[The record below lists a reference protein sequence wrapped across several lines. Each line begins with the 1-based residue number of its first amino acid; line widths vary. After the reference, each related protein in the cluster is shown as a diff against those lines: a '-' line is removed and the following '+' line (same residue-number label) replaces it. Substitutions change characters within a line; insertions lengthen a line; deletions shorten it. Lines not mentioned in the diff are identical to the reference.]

1 MYSQLDLYQSFITTY
16 TEKYQDDSEQY
27 CEFVSSRGLAKS
39 CKKYQSPLV
48 SSTSYIDPILFDNLR
63 YGDSVYICTAALS
76 NFVNMFLPKLSTP
89 IVLVSGDSDDS
100 IGNDNS
106 IPFQNMTKPI
116 SNDIINSI
124 LSSSFI
130 LKWFPQNCLL
140 THKKIVPLP
149 IGLDYH
155 TMTTNKIWGTTK
167 SPLKQES
174 DIKQLINIPFSKRK
188 TMIYSTIN
196 FNLSRGDRMEAYDKI
211 NKDIIYY
218 EPIPIERDESHKKQ
232 IEYAFVLSPYGMGP
246 DCHRTWEALVLG
258 CIPIIKS
265 SNMDP
270 LFNDLPVLLVNDWAD
285 LTLELL
291 KQTLQK
297 FSTMNFNKEKL
308 NLNYYVNQFNYMY

>member
-1 MYSQLDLYQSFITTY
+1 MYSQLELYQSFIFNHI
-16 TEKYQDDSEQY
+16 EKYQDDSEQY

-48 SSTSYIDPILFDNLR
+48 SSTSYINPILFDNLN

-76 NFVNMFLPKLSTP
+76 NFVNMFLDKLNIP

-100 IGNDNS
+100 IGNDTN
-106 IPFQNMTKPI
+106 IPFKNMTKPI

-124 LSSSFI
+124 LNSPFI
-130 LKWFPQNCLL
+130 LKWFPQNCLM
-140 THKKIVPLP
+140 THDKIVSLP

-155 TMTTNKIWGTTK
+155 SMTTDYNSSI
-167 SPLKQES
+167 KQEYN
-174 DIKQLINIPFSKRK
+174 IKEIIQIPLYKRK
-188 TMIYSTIN
+188 PMIYSN
-196 FNLSRGDRMEAYDKI
+196 MHFNLHRGDRQEAYDKI
-211 NKDIIYY
+211 NKNIIYY
-218 EPIPIERDESHKKQ
+218 ELTQVDRYESFKKQ

-258 CIPIIKS
+258 CIPIIHS

-297 FSTMNFNKEKL
+297 FSTTTFNKEKFTL
-308 NLNYYVNQFNYMY
+308 KYYVNQINYIH